1 MDFFIQIWDKN
12 GAALLRNENA
22 GIGTGNNFDSSYFN
36 INGENKSAWT
46 LPRGQEFYYAEAYSF
61 ITGPDTQLYPP
72 VDPTKQTGMI
82 RVTTNPHK
90 RVPTNMW
97 LSCGNQSVCMI
108 PDPDPNYKN
117 AWYWYFDQVCGQGGG
132 NLSVAIGN
140 LRSNHFPKPN
150 VFQMT
155 LQPYDVDSN
164 NLYGQGYRSAVIC
177 LGLQRYRTAGDIIIK
192 AGDVQSWVQA
202 NQSKLSVNPQGPKG
216 TWIGGLA
223 AYLLYNQYDLG
234 KNYHLEIN
242 EEIIEGGC
250 LSCAIATDMA
260 DPPDDRYVNIGALL
274 LTGSWSVSG
283 THRINGFKDG
293 YRDNT
298 TAGAKRQI
306 KCGLLDIS
314 TSCNSCNKNQDVA
327 IDVSGPTFAYPGKR
341 LKGAVQL
348 NVFDMFAAG
357 KQTDSV
363 NIRVSKLIRSL
374 KSYNPVKRRNSFG
387 AVRVFDTKM
396 IGGWW
401 DASDGIETMGPGSYF
416 DRNFIH
422 TADDS
427 IKLRAPH
434 VTYYNTTVWQ
444 GDSGAAI
451 CPTAY
456 GYVNGGVDQCGAYGV
471 FIHRVTQGLRPY
483 HCGANE
489 LMQDDDLGGLV
500 SNRTGFSNKWFTPD
514 QSNDLTFTNVNI
526 DDVYVPSL
534 ENENQKNANSI
545 GRLCVISAINPASDL
560 SPNVACKATR
570 TSYLPLPTSTKYRIS
585 IDLSNCTWDFSG
597 VNFMTSYNQGD
608 QYSSGAIV
616 TGDFNF
622 QAANGAFSDWI
633 PYEFKNGDTNSEMH
647 CQVLPPT
654 IKTK

>member
-1 MDFFIQIWDKN
+1 MDFTVQIWDKN
-12 GAALLRNENA
+12 GTELLPNYNA
-22 GIGTGNNFDSSYFN
+22 GITTGGKFDSSYKN
-36 INGENKSAWT
+36 IDGVNKSVWT

-61 ITGPDTQLYPP
+61 ITDANTQLYPP
-72 VDPTKQTGMI
+72 SDPTGETGLI
-82 RVTTNPHK
+82 RVTTNSNI
-90 RVPTNMW
+90 RVPTKMW
-97 LSCGNQSVCMI
+97 LSCGNQSVRMKK
-108 PDPDPNYKN
+108 DPNFAN
-117 AWYWYFDQVCGQGGG
+117 AWYWYFDKVCKENGGD
-132 NLSVAIGN
+132 LRVAIGT
-140 LRSNHFPKPN
+140 LTLKPN

-471 FIHRVTQGLRPY
+471 FIHRVTQRLRTY

-545 GRLCVISAINPASDL
+545 GRLCVISAINPASDK
-560 SPNVACKATR
+560 STAPNVPCKATR
-570 TSYLPLPTSTKYRIS
+570 ASFLPLPTSAKYAIS
-585 IDLSNCTWDFSG
+585 IDLSNCIWDFSG

-616 TGDFNF
+616 TGDFDF
-622 QAANGAFSDWI
+622 RPANEKFSWGWI
-633 PYEFKNGDTNSEMH
+633 PYELENGNYNISLN

-654 IKTK
+654 IKT